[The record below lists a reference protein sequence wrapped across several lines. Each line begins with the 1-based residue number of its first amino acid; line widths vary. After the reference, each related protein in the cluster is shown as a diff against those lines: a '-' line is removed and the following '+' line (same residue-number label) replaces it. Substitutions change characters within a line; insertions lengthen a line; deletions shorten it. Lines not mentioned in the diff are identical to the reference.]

1 MAPKKPAA
9 AAPAKQPAKAAA
21 PAKTGAS
28 KAKPAVKDANQ
39 GRSFTIT
46 QYESLILRLANFYFL
61 CFLFEAKKLVQKGK
75 HLKRTR
81 RIHTTVRFRRPNTL
95 SLPRTPRYKR
105 KSVPHRNRFV

>member
-46 QYESLILRLANFYFL
+46 QYESLI
-61 CFLFEAKKLVQKGK
+61 
-75 HLKRTR
+75 
-81 RIHTTVRFRRPNTL
+81 
-95 SLPRTPRYKR
+95 
-105 KSVPHRNRFV
+105 